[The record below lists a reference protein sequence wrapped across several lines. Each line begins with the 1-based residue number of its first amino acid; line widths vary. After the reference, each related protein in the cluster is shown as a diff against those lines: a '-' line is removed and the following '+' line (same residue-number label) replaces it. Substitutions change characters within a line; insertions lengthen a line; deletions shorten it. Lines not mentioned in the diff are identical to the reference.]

1 MPYTCQCCF
10 KQFKRKYWYDRHCL
24 WCDREEKVLNREKLD
39 SMTEVPTQHHMFEMI
54 LDMKNKIEAIDK
66 KVNNKIAVDGG
77 AKRKVVHNA
86 SKQDMSTVKDGCE
99 YTCFFKELDVAFYDA
114 VKILSHPDDVD
125 ARGGCHGIGYGIA
138 EYIVSFIMMYD
149 GDASDAKPLLYRSQI
164 IYVFSDGLWKIL
176 SYKALNTIINLF
188 ISKLSVM
195 MQDAFSYG
203 CGDGGDGGDGGG
215 DGDGGDGGGDGDG
228 GGYGRR
234 SFDIDLCF
242 RSISIEEYMEYT
254 QKLMYDIS
262 STQYGEKY
270 IKFLH
275 KKLSDASCCVSQN
288 DISIE
293 I

>member
-24 WCDREEKVLNREKLD
+24 WCDRQEKTLDREKLD

-54 LDMKNKIEAIDK
+54 LDMKKKMEALDK
-66 KVNNKIAVDGG
+66 KVNNKIAADGG
-77 AKRKVVHNA
+77 AKRKVISNA
-86 SKQDMSTVKDGCE
+86 SKQDMTSVKDGCD
-99 YTCFFKELDVAFYDA
+99 YISFFKELDVAFHDA
-114 VKILSHPDDVD
+114 VKILSHPNDVD
-125 ARGGCHGIGYGIA
+125 ARGGCHGVGYGIA
-138 EYIVSFIMMYD
+138 EYIVSFIRLYD
-149 GDASDAKPLLYRSQI
+149 CAGGDAGDEVKPLLYRSEI
-164 IYVFSDGLWKIL
+164 IYVFNDGLWKIL

-188 ISKLSVM
+188 TSKLSVM
-195 MQDAFSYG
+195 MQDAFSHG
-203 CGDGGDGGDGGG
+203 CGDGGH
-215 DGDGGDGGGDGDG
+215 
-228 GGYGRR
+228 
-234 SFDIDLCF
+234 SFDIDLCC
-242 RSISIEEYMEYT
+242 RSISIEEYMDYT

-275 KKLSDASCCVSQN
+275 KKLSTTSCCVSEN